1 MKKILRTTLMV
12 CLLLCMAFGLAACG
26 DKPAL
31 NEAEWKYAT
40 SQNRLKNSSY
50 SLESECYNAEDKT
63 TKVFS
68 LEEEVKLNEQNISV
82 VKTRKNYANG
92 TPDNTFNEYYSLEYG
107 TWTYGSLINGTNI
120 YSKSTLETNRVEPF
134 VLIMK
139 IFGDT
144 PGQFIGS
151 KYSEIE
157 KKGSSYTYKDEDMEL
172 SFTFTDGIKNWDTW
186 YCDVDKISFKWTRLI
201 NGVDY
206 YEEGQVRFYDINST
220 EFTIPN
226 EVHMNLFCQ
235 DYVVRD
241 KIQTLYHTSTS
252 NEYLYSHY
260 MEEDDYSIVSIRAN
274 TNGISPVIYFGGQMS
289 TNILALP
296 YTVRKGVENVDG
308 TEQNVF
314 YLDVQSDVI
323 SDIKCYCN
331 RQESRVFLSD
341 LGNYENDTKNWPI
354 TFYTGEGLYHLST
367 TVSYKVNGVEYKAS
381 GTNQISWVLN
391 SNAST
396 VNDTPVCMFYNFEYD
411 LKNTDSLTN
420 HLPNPYTKVVRTNEH
435 IFALNY
441 DHYTRVVPFVE
452 TIYTTENDRLEYGK
466 VFYATKLYVV
476 DITNLEKNNDDYFI
490 YEYENETRNAP
501 NVSVK
506 ISNNDVK
513 ICAKGNGGS
522 ELDVNVILDRT
533 EGIVSYYRIDD

>member
-1 MKKILRTTLMV
+1 MKKLLNTTLMV
-12 CLLLCMAFGLAACG
+12 CLLLCMIFGLSACG

-31 NEAEWKYAT
+31 NEAEWEYAT
-40 SQNRLKNSSY
+40 RQYRLKNSSY
-50 SLESECYNAEDKT
+50 SLESECYNAEDKET
-63 TKVFS
+63 RMFS

-92 TPDNTFNEYYSLEYG
+92 TPDNTLNEYYSLEYG

-157 KKGSSYTYKDEDMEL
+157 KKGSLYNYKDEDMEL
-172 SFTFTDGIKNWDTW
+172 SFTFTNDGKN
-186 YCDVDKISFKWTRLI
+186 VDKISFKWTRLI
-201 NGVDY
+201 NGIDY
-206 YEEGQVRFYDINST
+206 YEVGDVRFYDIYST
-220 EFTIPN
+220 EVTIPD

-241 KIQTLYHTSTS
+241 KIQTLYHTTTS
-252 NEYLYSHY
+252 NEYRYSHY
-260 MEEDDYSIVSIRAN
+260 MEEDNYSIVSIREN
-274 TNGISPVIYFGGQMS
+274 TNGVSPVIYFGGQMS
-289 TNILALP
+289 TDILALP
-296 YTVRKGVENVDG
+296 YTVRKSYENIDG
-308 TEQNVF
+308 AMRNVF

-323 SDIKCYCN
+323 SDIKCYSSG
-331 RQESRVFLSD
+331 QASRLDLSD
-341 LGNYENDTKNWPI
+341 FGDYEDDTRNWPI
-354 TFYTGEGLYHLST
+354 TFYTGEGLYHVST

-381 GTNQISWVLN
+381 DTNQISWVLN

-396 VNDTPVCMFYNFEYD
+396 MNDTPICMFYNFEYD
-411 LKNTDSLTN
+411 LGDTDDLTN
-420 HLPNPYTKVVRTNEH
+420 RLANPYTKVVRTNEH

-441 DHYTRVVPFVE
+441 NDYASVVPFIE
-452 TIYTTENDRLEYGK
+452 SIYTSEYDRLEYGK
-466 VFYATKLYVV
+466 IFYATKVYVV

-501 NVSVK
+501 YVSIK
-506 ISNNDVK
+506 ISNNDIK
-513 ICAKGNGGS
+513 ICANTYVNGGS
-522 ELDVNVILDRT
+522 ELDVNVVLDRT
-533 EGIVSYYRIDD
+533 EGIVSYYNIQN